1 MDPERPMDPVRRAGD
16 RVVDDLA
23 DLALTGCLLAARGT
37 LRLAWAVVVV
47 AWQAPRTVLL
57 LAGLGLVLHL
67 GGRQA
72 LAVILVTLAVLLLG
86 WRLSWPASF
95 ARHPGRWWAGWW
107 RRWLVYRWWWPFL
120 AARHGLTAGHGLAAR
135 THTLLGP
142 YDPATGRLR
151 PTRPDL
157 VQLRGVDVAPGMDR
171 LLLALPAGAEPD
183 DLTRQSTAL
192 AHGLGARAVRVR
204 PARPGR
210 VWLDVIRRDTLTTP
224 VPPHPVTAARTPEQV
239 AALLAGVPVGRCEDH
254 TPWRLRLAGT
264 HVLVAGAT
272 GAGKG
277 SVQWSTVRGLTD
289 AVTAGLVE
297 IVVFDPKGGMEFT
310 PGAPLFAALHTDD
323 VTTMADALDDL
334 VTTMDTRAQTLAG
347 HTRRHTPTPTS
358 PHRLVIIDELATL
371 VALADTKTTRRVEH
385 ALGLLLSKARATGIT
400 ILASVIDPAKDVL
413 RWRNLFPTRVALRLD
428 EATQVDMVLGPGAHD
443 RGAHA
448 DTIPLTTPGV
458 GYVRLDTDP
467 TPTRVRAS
475 WIDDIEIRDLV
486 RAHVPHPRT
495 ADDQDADDGVRT

>member
-1 MDPERPMDPVRRAGD
+1 VRRAGEQ
-16 RVVDDLA
+16 VVDDLA
-23 DLALTGCLLAARGT
+23 DLALTACLLAARGV
-37 LRLAWAVVVV
+37 LRLAWALVVL

-57 LAGLGLVLHL
+57 LGGHGLVLHL
-67 GGRQA
+67 WGRQA
-72 LAVILVTLAVLLLG
+72 LAATVVMLAILLLA
-86 WRLSWPASF
+86 WRLSWPTSF
-95 ARHPGRWWAGWW
+95 ARYPGRWWAGWW

-157 VQLRGVDVAPGMDR
+157 VKLRRVDVAPGTDR

-183 DLTRQSTAL
+183 DLTRQADAL
-192 AHGLGARAVRVR
+192 AHGLGALTVRVR

-210 VWLDVIRRDTLTTP
+210 VWLDVVRRDTLTTP
-224 VPPHPVTAARTPEQV
+224 VPPLPVPAARTPEQV
-239 AALLAGVPVGRCEDH
+239 EALLAGVPVGRCEDH
-254 TPWRLRLAGT
+254 TPWRLRLSGT

-277 SVQWSTVRGLTD
+277 SVQWATVRGLTA
-289 AVTAGLVE
+289 AVTARLVE
-297 IVVFDPKGGMEFT
+297 VVVFDPKGGMEFA

-323 VTTMADALDDL
+323 VTSMADALDDL
-334 VTTMDTRAQTLAG
+334 VGEMDARAKALAG
-347 HTRRHTPTPTS
+347 HTRRHTPAPGS
-358 PHRLVIIDELATL
+358 PHRVVVIDELATL
-371 VALADTKTTRRVEH
+371 VALADPKTTRRIEN

-400 ILASVIDPAKDVL
+400 VLASVIDPAKDVI

-428 EATQVDMVLGPGAHD
+428 EATQVDMVLGPGARD

-467 TPTRVRAS
+467 APTRVRAS
-475 WIDDIEIRDLV
+475 LIDDAAIADLV
-486 RAHVPHPRT
+486 RAHVPRPRV
-495 ADDQDADDGVRT
+495 ADDDTANDASTDGADT